1 MKTALGVTVLS
12 NLPRSLRCKLDASNR
27 KNVRRRENAE
37 DWVRGEVQKVP
48 DISLRDWRVLR
59 VL

>member
-1 MKTALGVTVLS
+1 MTVLS